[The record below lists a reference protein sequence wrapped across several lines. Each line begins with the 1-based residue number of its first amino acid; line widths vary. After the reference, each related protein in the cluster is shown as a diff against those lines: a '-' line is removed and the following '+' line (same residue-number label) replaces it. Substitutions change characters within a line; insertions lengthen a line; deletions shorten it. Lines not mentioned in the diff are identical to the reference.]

1 MVCTEHKQL
10 VILDATGFSIL
21 VKVNLPAVPVF
32 MSVSGVLDVEY
43 RLAVACRNGVIHMVR
58 MCPL

>member
-1 MVCTEHKQL
+1 
-10 VILDATGFSIL
+10 
-21 VKVNLPAVPVF
+21 